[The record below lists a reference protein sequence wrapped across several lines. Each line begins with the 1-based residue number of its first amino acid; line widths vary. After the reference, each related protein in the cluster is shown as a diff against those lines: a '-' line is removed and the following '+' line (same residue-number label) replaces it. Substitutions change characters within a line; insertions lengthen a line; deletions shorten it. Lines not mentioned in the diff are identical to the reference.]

1 MVSLV
6 VGVGGIPAEPG
17 AAAALLLGLVVLV
30 ELLVLGLLL
39 VVPCAEVSLWGVV
52 LVPEVPVAEELVL
65 PVAELGGVVPDEV
78 ISEELDGEVADA
90 LPGLLEVEQLEET
103 MLALSTLKVLPLGVP
118 VTERVWPT

>member
-1 MVSLV
+1 VVSLV

-52 LVPEVPVAEELVL
+52 LVPVAEELVL
-65 PVAELGGVVPDEV
+65 PAVELGGVVPAEV
-78 ISEELDGEVADA
+78 ISGELDGEVADA
-90 LPGLLEVEQLEET
+90 LPGLPEVEQFEEI

-118 VTERVWPT
+118 ITERVWPT